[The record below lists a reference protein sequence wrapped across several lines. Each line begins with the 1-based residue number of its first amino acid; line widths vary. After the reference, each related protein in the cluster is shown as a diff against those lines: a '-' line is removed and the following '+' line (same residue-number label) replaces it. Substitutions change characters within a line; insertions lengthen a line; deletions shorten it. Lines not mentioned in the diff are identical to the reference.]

1 MEKIILIEQTKY
13 TPLIIVEKGC
23 IKLEGTFIPEN
34 QNFFKEVLE
43 DIKKL
48 KEIQEINFIHVNIP
62 YINPCTSKFLY
73 DLFNQF
79 VKSNIKINWCYFDE
93 EILRIGKEYE
103 EIFFSK
109 QNSNLTFKFIK
120 VEEKI

>member
-1 MEKIILIEQTKY
+1 
-13 TPLIIVEKGC
+13 VEKGC